1 MQLTKTKLKQII
13 KEELRNILSEEGK
26 ACRNAHAD
34 CAEGQECILGNCV
47 QRRHQQPRRKP
58 SADPTKPSGQSAQD
72 IRRSRCRK
80 FDPKTDPKSY
90 KQCMQKK

>member
-34 CAEGQECILGNCV
+34 CAEGQECILGKCV
-47 QRRHQQPRRKP
+47 QRRHQRPQGKP
-58 SADPTKPSGQSAQD
+58 SAVPTKPSGQSAQQ
-72 IRRSRCRK
+72 IKQKRCERAHPDDK
-80 FDPKTDPKSY
+80 IAYD
-90 KQCMQKK
+90 QCMAQR

>member
-34 CAEGQECILGNCV
+34 CAEGQECILGKCV
-47 QRRHQQPRRKP
+47 QRRHQGTRRKP
-58 SADPTKPSGQSAQD
+58 SAAPTKPSGQSAQQIKK
-72 IRRSRCRK
+72 IRCERAHAGDK
-80 FDPKTDPKSY
+80 IAYD
-90 KQCMQKK
+90 QCMAQR